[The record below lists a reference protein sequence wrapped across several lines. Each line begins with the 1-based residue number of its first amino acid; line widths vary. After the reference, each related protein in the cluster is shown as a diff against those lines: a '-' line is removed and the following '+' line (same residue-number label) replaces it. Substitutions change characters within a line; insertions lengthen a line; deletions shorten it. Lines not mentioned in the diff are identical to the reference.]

1 MNVVDIRNL
10 KKSFAGKPVL
20 DGLSFSVAPGEV
32 YGLLGPNGAGKTT
45 TINILCNLLAADAG
59 SAQVMGVAAGEET
72 KRLIGFAPQEIS
84 IYRDLTCA
92 ENLTFFARLNG
103 LPASRQRERVGEL
116 IEAFHLARYA
126 HTAVGNLSGGWQ
138 RRINIAVALVHAP
151 QLLVLD
157 EPTAALDVEARYELW
172 QLIRQLNASGMAIL
186 LTTHHLEE
194 AEILCSRI
202 GIVTNGHI
210 AAEGTL
216 AQLQATIP
224 AQQLAVVESSDE
236 QPLRARARD
245 KGWTMRRYGGKPTL
259 WLPRVFTLAELVGVF
274 AEIEVSSIALSPV
287 RLDHVYLE
295 VTGAAAAI

>member
-1 MNVVDIRNL
+1 
-10 KKSFAGKPVL
+10 
-20 DGLSFSVAPGEV
+20 
-32 YGLLGPNGAGKTT
+32 
-45 TINILCNLLAADAG
+45 
-59 SAQVMGVAAGEET
+59 MGIAAGEET
-72 KRLIGFAPQEIS
+72 KSLIDFAPQEIS

-92 ENLTFFARLNG
+92 ENLDFFARLNG
-103 LPASRQRERVGEL
+103 LPAPRRRQRVGEL
-116 IEAFHLARYA
+116 IEAFHLAAYA
-126 HTAVGNLSGGWQ
+126 NTAVGNLSGGWQ

-172 QLIRQLNASGMAIL
+172 ELIRQLNASGMAIL

-194 AEILCSRI
+194 AEIPCSRI

-216 AQLQATIP
+216 AQLRATIP

-259 WLPRVFTLAELVGVF
+259 WLPRAFTLAELVGVF